1 MGFFDLFKKKKP
13 QNEAK
18 VNLNDDIYIDD
29 EMKTFNPE
37 QESIDLAIDPTSVVQ
52 PIVEEEVVEKP
63 KLDEVDIRID
73 FEPKDY
79 NDIQRAAWM
88 LMHAK
93 RVVVYLGNMDK
104 TNRGK
109 TLNFFGG
116 MIYALNG
123 QVEHYSKNIYIFTV
137 SPKNL

>member
-52 PIVEEEVVEKP
+52 PIVEEEVVEKT

-79 NDIQRAAWM
+79 NDIQRAA
-88 LMHAK
+88 
-93 RVVVYLGNMDK
+93 
-104 TNRGK
+104 
-109 TLNFFGG
+109 
-116 MIYALNG
+116 
-123 QVEHYSKNIYIFTV
+123 
-137 SPKNL
+137 

>member
-52 PIVEEEVVEKP
+52 SIVEEEVVEKT
-63 KLDEVDIRID
+63 KLEDIDIRID

-79 NDIQRAAWM
+79 NDIQRAA
-88 LMHAK
+88 
-93 RVVVYLGNMDK
+93 
-104 TNRGK
+104 
-109 TLNFFGG
+109 
-116 MIYALNG
+116 
-123 QVEHYSKNIYIFTV
+123 
-137 SPKNL
+137 

>member
-79 NDIQRAAWM
+79 NDIQRAA
-88 LMHAK
+88 
-93 RVVVYLGNMDK
+93 
-104 TNRGK
+104 
-109 TLNFFGG
+109 
-116 MIYALNG
+116 
-123 QVEHYSKNIYIFTV
+123 
-137 SPKNL
+137 